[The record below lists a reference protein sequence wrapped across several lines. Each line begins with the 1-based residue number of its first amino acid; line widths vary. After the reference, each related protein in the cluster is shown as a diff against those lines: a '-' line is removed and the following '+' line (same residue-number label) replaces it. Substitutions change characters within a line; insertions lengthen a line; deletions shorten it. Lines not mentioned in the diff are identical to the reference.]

1 MKDGKT
7 TILAKIFETNF
18 NVSVK
23 KRTTGKVQF
32 QFLNSFSL
40 VLTKFSFW
48 EEDWVI
54 VLRTIMS
61 EISSGLVNN
70 LRFY

>member
-1 MKDGKT
+1 MLMMKDGKT

-32 QFLNSFSL
+32 QFLNSFS
-40 VLTKFSFW
+40 VFMRKCSFW
-48 EEDWVI
+48 EEDWALDCNSMKI
-54 VLRTIMS
+54 
-61 EISSGLVNN
+61 
-70 LRFY
+70 